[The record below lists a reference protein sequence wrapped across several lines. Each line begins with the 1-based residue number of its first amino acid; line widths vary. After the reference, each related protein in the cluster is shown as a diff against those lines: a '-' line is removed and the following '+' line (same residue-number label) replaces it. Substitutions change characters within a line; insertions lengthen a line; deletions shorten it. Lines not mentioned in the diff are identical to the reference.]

1 MSADN
6 SQFVVYFPD
15 ASGRYLYYP
24 PGATEP
30 GEYRGYRIS
39 PVSEIIS
46 VADILLDPGGKLV
59 NNVSINYNNI
69 IATTPNRQ
77 AFLNI
82 PGKDSISFQWTDGI
96 NNYSPGDPIPSG
108 LGGAG
113 EEEEEGGG
121 GSVGILGGGG
131 SAPSPFAAQSES
143 VGIQMPGG
151 VLVLLL
157 YPASIQNIPCF
168 KEDTKILTDKGY
180 KQIKDLRK
188 GDMVKTLKEGYR
200 PVNAVGYTPFQNN
213 PSHNRIKNQ
222 LYIYQKDKFPELT
235 EDLVLTG
242 SHSVLVKELMGD
254 QRKMVNEE
262 LGQIFVTEGR
272 YRLPAYLDERS
283 EIYQTKGPFNV
294 YHLCLDGADPK
305 SNHGIYANGLL
316 AETCFIRELKTDR
329 WTLL

>member
-1 MSADN
+1 MSAGN
-6 SQFVVYFPD
+6 SNFVLYFPD

-24 PGATEP
+24 PGATVT
-30 GEYRGYRIS
+30 GEYVGYRIS

-46 VADILLDPGGKLV
+46 VADILEDPTNMLV
-59 NNVSINYNNI
+59 KNVSINYNNLI
-69 IATTPNRQ
+69 GTTPNKP

-108 LGGAG
+108 LGGDVIDNI
-113 EEEEEGGG
+113 GGNG
-121 GSVGILGGGG
+121 NGV
-131 SAPSPFAAQSES
+131 APSPFAAQSES
-143 VGIQMPGG
+143 VGTQLPNGP
-151 VLVLLL
+151 LVLLL
-157 YPASIQNIPCF
+157 YPAPIQNIPCF

-213 PSHNRIKNQ
+213 RSHNRIKNQ

-272 YRLPAYLDERS
+272 YRLPAYLDERN

-294 YHLCLDGADPK
+294 YHLCLDGTDPK

>member
-1 MSADN
+1 M
-6 SQFVVYFPD
+6 YFPD

-24 PGATEP
+24 PGASAIGNYKPYSVTT
-30 GEYRGYRIS
+30 GS
-39 PVSEIIS
+39 QIIS
-46 VADILLDPGGKLV
+46 VAAILLDPNDKLV
-59 NNVSINYNNI
+59 NNGSINYNNLTG
-69 IATTPNRQ
+69 TTPNKP

-82 PGKDSISFQWTDGI
+82 PGKDSISFEWTDGI
-96 NNYSPGDPIPSG
+96 NNYSPGDPIPSDIG
-108 LGGAG
+108 T
-113 EEEEEGGG
+113 GGG
-121 GSVGILGGGG
+121 GETDGSGNLGGGG
-131 SAPSPFAAQSES
+131 NGNGVAPSPFSSQSQS
-143 VGIQMPGG
+143 VGTQLPNG
-151 VLVLLL
+151 LLALLL
-157 YPASIQNIPCF
+157 YPAPIQNIPCF

-200 PVNAVGYTPFQNN
+200 PVKAVGYTPFQNN

-222 LYIYQKDKFPELT
+222 LYIYQRDKFPELI

-254 QRKMVNEE
+254 QRKMVSEA

-272 YRLPAYLDERS
+272 YRLPAYIDERS

-294 YHLCLDGADPK
+294 YHLCLEGADPK

-316 AETCFIRELKTDR
+316 AESCFIRELKTDR

>member
-1 MSADN
+1 MYTDN
-6 SQFVVYFPD
+6 SQFVFYFPD

-24 PGATEP
+24 PGATVT
-30 GEYRGYRIS
+30 GEYVGYRIS

-46 VADILLDPGGKLV
+46 VAAILLDPGGKLA
-59 NNVSINYNNI
+59 NNVSINYNNL

-82 PGKDSISFQWTDGI
+82 PGKDSISFEWTDGI
-96 NNYSPGDPIPSG
+96 NNYSPGDPIPTG

-113 EEEEEGGG
+113 EPVDPYPGGG
-121 GSVGILGGGG
+121 GV
-131 SAPSPFAAQSES
+131 APSPFAAQSES
-143 VGIQMPGG
+143 VGTQLPSGE
-151 VLVLLL
+151 LALLL
-157 YPASIQNIPCF
+157 YPAPIQNIPCF

-180 KQIKDLRK
+180 RQIKELRK

-242 SHSVLVKELMGD
+242 SHSVLVKELVGD
-254 QRKMVNEE
+254 QRKMVNEA
-262 LGQIFVTEGR
+262 LGQIFVTEGH
-272 YRLPAYLDERS
+272 YRLPAYLDERA
-283 EIYQTKGPFNV
+283 EIYQTNGPFNV
-294 YHLCLDGADPK
+294 YDLCLEGADPK